1 VSPSW
6 RDRIGVSLSPGQVG
20 LLRFA
25 RGWQPQLVHSE
36 VAREEAEVD
45 DVSGSAAV
53 RLLASMLAG
62 ESTSKP
68 ADVSVVL
75 SDHFVRY
82 VVLPWSD
89 VVSDEDWQALAQH
102 QLRIVYGDIA
112 LEWMTTVAW
121 QGPERPVL
129 ACASPKMLV
138 DTLHATVRS
147 AGMRLQSVSPYFVAA
162 FNFCRRRLPDD
173 GFWFGV
179 VEPGRFAFGGVEQG
193 TWVSV
198 ASRRLGG
205 DETPRLAE
213 TLEQEVL
220 GGESVAARGR
230 AFIFSPERELA
241 AAEESMGWNLER
253 LSLLDTASP
262 VTDARFAAALTALT

>member
-6 RDRIGVSLSPGQVG
+6 RDRIGVSLSPGSVA

-25 RGWQPQLVHSE
+25 RGWQPQLAHSE
-36 VAREEAEVD
+36 VARDDAEVD
-45 DVSGSAAV
+45 DAPGSVAV

-75 SDHFVRY
+75 SNHFVRY
-82 VVLPWSD
+82 IMLPWSD

-102 QLRIVYGDIA
+102 QLRAVYGDIA
-112 LEWMTTVAW
+112 LDWATAVAW

-129 ACASPKMLV
+129 ACASPKVLL

-147 AGMRLQSVSPYFVAA
+147 AGMRLQSVTPYFVAA

-179 VEPGRFAFGGVEQG
+179 VEPGRCAFGGVEQG
-193 TWVSV
+193 AWVSV
-198 ASRRLGG
+198 ASRRLAG
-205 DETPRLAE
+205 DETPRLVE

-220 GGESVAARGR
+220 GGESVAGRGR
-230 AFIFSPERELA
+230 AFVFSPEHELVV
-241 AAEESMGWNLER
+241 AEEGLGWSLER
-253 LSLLDTASP
+253 LSLRDTPSP
-262 VTDARFAAALTALT
+262 VTDARFAAALTALA